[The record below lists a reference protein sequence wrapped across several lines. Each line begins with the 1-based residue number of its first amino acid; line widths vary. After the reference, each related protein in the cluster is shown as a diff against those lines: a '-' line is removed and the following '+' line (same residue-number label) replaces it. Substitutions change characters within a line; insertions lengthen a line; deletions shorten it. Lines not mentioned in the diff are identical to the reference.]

1 MQFYAIGRVTEQ
13 PHTRCPHCTCRQDNH
28 FLHISTTCDWSVTS
42 IMLRCCPRKHL
53 CIDNSQPSSCMTA
66 LRKHSSQNSLDSGC
80 SVFQCHLCWTR
91 QQWSRN
97 LLLPSKTAGDACGA
111 GLFKTIWEVSCYGCG
126 SVMVWGGIH
135 FSGRTP
141 LSCQGSLTGL
151 HYRDETMC
159 PPHPTHSARPGTT
172 LQDGNT
178 TPHNPVRLPARVR
191 MDWPAPPLPALASN
205 QC

>member
-1 MQFYAIGRVTEQ
+1 MPLTEQ

-53 CIDNSQPSSCMTA
+53 CIDNSQPSSYMTA